1 MKVAIV
7 TGASRGIGR
16 ACALRLARD
25 GYTVVINYA
34 HREDEARA
42 VLDAIEAAGGAGML
56 CQADVSDPA
65 AVRAMMRD
73 VSKAYGQIDLLV
85 NNAGIVRDEY
95 LLMLTPET
103 LDQCLDLNVKGY
115 LYCAQQAVL
124 KMFRKKSGA
133 IINMSSVSGTFAL
146 AGQTVY
152 SATKGAVN
160 AMTRTMAKEL
170 APYGIRVNA
179 VAPGFIETDM
189 LDALP
194 EEKKQAYLD
203 AIPMHRLGKPAGRHA
218 GIRRLR
224 LHDRAGADHGRR
236 TFAMMNIYEVNRHLR
251 QRPPFQMIERVLE
264 LTPGVSAVGTKTVS
278 ANDPWFAGHFPGT
291 PLLPGVL
298 IVETCAQLCSL
309 TVESGAE
316 QDDRLYVLLKVD
328 NFKFLHPVIP
338 GDVMTVTV
346 TKKSGAGP
354 LISFDAQVTVDGQLR
369 SKGSLSFT
377 AMDRSLLESSGG
389 EVSE

>member
-179 VAPGFIETDM
+179 VAPGFI
-189 LDALP
+189 
-194 EEKKQAYLD
+194 
-203 AIPMHRLGKPAGRHA
+203 
-218 GIRRLR
+218 
-224 LHDRAGADHGRR
+224 
-236 TFAMMNIYEVNRHLR
+236 
-251 QRPPFQMIERVLE
+251 
-264 LTPGVSAVGTKTVS
+264 
-278 ANDPWFAGHFPGT
+278 
-291 PLLPGVL
+291 
-298 IVETCAQLCSL
+298 
-309 TVESGAE
+309 
-316 QDDRLYVLLKVD
+316 
-328 NFKFLHPVIP
+328 
-338 GDVMTVTV
+338 
-346 TKKSGAGP
+346 
-354 LISFDAQVTVDGQLR
+354 
-369 SKGSLSFT
+369 
-377 AMDRSLLESSGG
+377 
-389 EVSE
+389 

>member
-1 MKVAIV
+1 MKVALV

-16 ACALRLARD
+16 ACALRLAKD
-25 GYTVVINYA
+25 GFTVVVNYA
-34 HREDEARA
+34 HSAKEAEA
-42 VLDAIEAAGGAGML
+42 VLATIRENGGDGMIY
-56 CQADVSDPA
+56 QADVSRLDD
-65 AVRAMMRD
+65 VKRMMRD
-73 VSKAYGQIDLLV
+73 VAKAYGQIDVLV

-95 LLMLTPET
+95 VLMLNPDT
-103 LDQCLDLNVKGY
+103 LNACFDLNVKGY

-203 AIPMHRLGKPAGRHA
+203 AIPMHRLGKPEEVAE
-218 GIRRLR
+218 LV
-224 LHDRAGADHGRR
+224 
-236 TFAMMNIYEVNRHLR
+236 AMLASDACAYMTG
-251 QRPPFQMIERVLE
+251 QVLTMDGG
-264 LTPGVSAVGTKTVS
+264 L
-278 ANDPWFAGHFPGT
+278 
-291 PLLPGVL
+291 
-298 IVETCAQLCSL
+298 SL
-309 TVESGAE
+309 
-316 QDDRLYVLLKVD
+316 
-328 NFKFLHPVIP
+328 
-338 GDVMTVTV
+338 
-346 TKKSGAGP
+346 
-354 LISFDAQVTVDGQLR
+354 
-369 SKGSLSFT
+369 
-377 AMDRSLLESSGG
+377 
-389 EVSE
+389 